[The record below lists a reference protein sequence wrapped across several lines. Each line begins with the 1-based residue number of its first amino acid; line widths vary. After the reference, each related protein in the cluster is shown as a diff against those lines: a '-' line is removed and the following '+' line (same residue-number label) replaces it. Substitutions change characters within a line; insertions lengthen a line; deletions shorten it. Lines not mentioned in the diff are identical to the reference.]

1 MISTSYTSLLSIDYL
16 FNSNPLTWNHHRSLL
31 QDDPQS
37 DNDNDNLNNN
47 ANDNNNNNNKDKLI
61 NGKKKFKSHEIF
73 ADAMKNR
80 KQGNNI
86 NPEDILH
93 SQINKHNRPNY
104 ISPQELQHKA
114 HGHTNERVHVNS
126 NSFFFVLLTVIGCQL
141 GIWYWRKN
149 RPRSFFLFTL
159 LGLWL
164 FPIIISIQLRYWR
177 MIFVWSIFSF
187 VCGILVNMSRSRPMN
202 RKTPRYLYSWFYTL
216 YKFTNILS
224 IVGYMLFLA
233 DFFGLGILIFGP
245 HPTAEREYRSKLIH
259 HQHEAHLHAI
269 QGDQD
274 LESVKLE
281 MQHERD
287 ELHEL
292 QHGYH
297 HIHFSDI
304 GIYLLFY
311 GLYYGV
317 LARDT
322 AQLCADWI
330 SSALGFFNP
339 SGFPRRRVPTNICA
353 VCNNPLIDHN
363 IGIFNGIG
371 GDSDGDLTPTDKD
384 STTDRRLKLMKQ
396 RRRMDEKTLNAQ
408 NENKRG
414 FPWNLC
420 SFANTKQDEEIQIN
434 CGHTF
439 HGFCIRGWI
448 MIGKRDVCPVCKEK
462 VNLKGIFA
470 NPWQKQDRMWSQLL
484 DGVRYLMV
492 WNPVIVLAAN
502 LVFNVSGL
510 SFTSKNKQPLATN

>member
-1 MISTSYTSLLSIDYL
+1 MQQEMKTDDVMNKLKSKKYDEQNQKTEELLNMIKENKKRQKQQTPEQMLHDKV
-16 FNSNPLTWNHHRSLL
+16 L
-31 QDDPQS
+31 QH
-37 DNDNDNLNNN
+37 NDNHN
-47 ANDNNNNNNKDKLI
+47 
-61 NGKKKFKSHEIF
+61 H
-73 ADAMKNR
+73 M
-80 KQGNNI
+80 
-86 NPEDILH
+86 
-93 SQINKHNRPNY
+93 HNRNKAMY
-104 ISPQELQHKA
+104 IR
-114 HGHTNERVHVNS
+114 HTDEHPHVSS
-126 NSFFFVLLTVIGCQL
+126 NSFLFVLLTVIGCQL
-141 GIWYWRKN
+141 GIWYWRK
-149 RPRSFFLFTL
+149 RHPHSFFLFTL
-159 LGLWL
+159 FGLWA
-164 FPIIISIQLRYWR
+164 FPILISMQLRYWR
-177 MIFVWSIFSF
+177 MIFIWTIFTIIF
-187 VCGILVNMSRSRPMN
+187 GVLLKMSRSKPMN
-202 RKTPRYLYSWFYTL
+202 RKTPRFLYSWFYFL
-216 YKFTNILS
+216 YKLTNILS
-224 IVGYMLFLA
+224 IVGYVLFLA

-245 HPTAEREYRSKLIH
+245 HPDTERQYRNKLMH
-259 HQHEAHLHAI
+259 HQHEQHLHAI
-269 QGDQD
+269 AGDND
-274 LESVKLE
+274 LESVKEE
-281 MQHERD
+281 MKHERE
-287 ELHEL
+287 ELIEL

-322 AQLCADWI
+322 AQLCATWI

-339 SGFPRRRVPTNICA
+339 SGFPRRRVPANICA

-363 IGIFNGIG
+363 IGLFDINEDDDTDNDSNISLPNGK
-371 GDSDGDLTPTDKD
+371 DKD
-384 STTDRRLKLMKQ
+384 RRSSTMDRRMRLMNK
-396 RRRMDEKTLNAQ
+396 RKRMEEKTQNAL

-420 SFANTKQDEEIQIN
+420 SFSNTKQDEEIELS
-434 CGHTF
+434 CGHRF

-510 SFTSKNKQPLATN
+510 SFTNKAKHH